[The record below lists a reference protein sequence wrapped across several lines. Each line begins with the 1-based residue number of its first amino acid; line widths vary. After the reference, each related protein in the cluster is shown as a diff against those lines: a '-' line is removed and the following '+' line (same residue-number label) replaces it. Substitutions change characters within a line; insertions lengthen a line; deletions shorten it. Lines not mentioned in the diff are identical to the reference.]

1 MICIYVNV
9 IKSVKSFLSLTNL
22 YPCNNIT
29 LVDHETFEKNDVI
42 FLNNGLT
49 RPDRDST
56 KKRKKL
62 SYTTL
67 NFNTK
72 INTFA

>member
-1 MICIYVNV
+1 MKYANV
-9 IKSVKSFLSLTNL
+9 IKSAKSFLSLTNP

-42 FLNNGLT
+42 FLNNGLI
-49 RPDRDST
+49 RHDRDSK

-62 SYTTL
+62 SYAIL

-72 INTFA
+72 MNTFA